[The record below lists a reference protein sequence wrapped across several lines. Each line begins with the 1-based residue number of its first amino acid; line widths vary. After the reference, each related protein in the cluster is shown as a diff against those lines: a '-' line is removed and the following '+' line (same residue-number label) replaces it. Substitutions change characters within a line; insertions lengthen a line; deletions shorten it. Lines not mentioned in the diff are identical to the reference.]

1 MASNLLPFEY
11 VIDQIEC
18 TTNNGKSQG
27 IMIISNVRLL
37 WKPIDEAIFTLQVPR
52 FHPAMI
58 KVRKNDAKLAKYRY
72 MVMQIQQVGI
82 DGSDI
87 T

>member
-1 MASNLLPFEY
+1 
-11 VIDQIEC
+11 
-18 TTNNGKSQG
+18 
-27 IMIISNVRLL
+27 MIISNVRLL

-72 MVMQIQQVGI
+72 MVMQI
-82 DGSDI
+82 
-87 T
+87 